1 MRLHMLLHPR
11 LVTVIRIHLWH
22 PGVILRHYNV
32 STMLYGDD
40 GRGRDVTK
48 SKA

>member
-11 LVTVIRIHLWH
+11 LITVIRIHLWH
-22 PGVILRHYNV
+22 PGVILCDYNV
-32 STMLYGDD
+32 STMLYGD